1 MNFQKGDRVKVV
13 KQGLYST
20 DRTGTVIDVSRYAV
34 RVDVTS
40 CGTFSFNP
48 KSLQK
53 LLDENN
59 TTNNKGE
66 NNMFMGNYMV
76 CQIKFVEGTNTNR
89 EYYYAL
95 YDSNIGTGDYVVV
108 KSANHGFGI
117 AVVTNVI
124 ADGYVTQSM
133 RDYCNGGREVVA
145 KFDMF
150 SYEER
155 VEKRKK
161 AKQLKVDMD
170 KKMKELQEL
179 AVFEMMAE
187 KNPELKDML
196 DKYKE
201 LIM

>member
-1 MNFQKGDRVKVV
+1 MTTFKKGDSVKVI
-13 KQGLYST
+13 KPGLYST
-20 DRTGTVIDVSRYAV
+20 GKTGTVINADRYTVWAYV
-34 RVDVTS
+34 IPY
-40 CGTFSFNP
+40 GTLSFNH
-48 KSLQK
+48 KSLE

-59 TTNNKGE
+59 SEDNKGE
-66 NNMFMGNYMV
+66 DNMFMGHYMV
-76 CQIKFVEGTNTNR
+76 CKIKFVEGTNTNR

-108 KSANHGFGI
+108 KSANHGFGLAI
-117 AVVTNVI
+117 VTDVI
-124 ADGYVTQSM
+124 ADECVAQSM

-145 KFDMF
+145 KFDML

-161 AKQLKVDMD
+161 AKQLKADMD

-196 DKYKE
+196 DEYKE
-201 LIM
+201 LVM

>member
-1 MNFQKGDRVKVV
+1 MNFQKGDIVKVT

-20 DRTGTVIDVSRYAV
+20 DRVGTVIDVSRYAV
-34 RVDVTS
+34 RDDVTS

-48 KSLQK
+48 KSLRK
-53 LLDENN
+53 IPDENN

-66 NNMFMGNYMV
+66 DNMLMGNYMV
-76 CQIKFVEGTNTNR
+76 CKIKFVEGTNTNR

-108 KSANHGFGI
+108 KSANHGFGLAI
-117 AVVTNVI
+117 VTDVI
-124 ADGYVTQSM
+124 ADECVAQSM

-145 KFDMF
+145 KFDML

-161 AKQLKVDMD
+161 AKQLKADMD

-196 DKYKE
+196 DEYKE
-201 LIM
+201 LVM